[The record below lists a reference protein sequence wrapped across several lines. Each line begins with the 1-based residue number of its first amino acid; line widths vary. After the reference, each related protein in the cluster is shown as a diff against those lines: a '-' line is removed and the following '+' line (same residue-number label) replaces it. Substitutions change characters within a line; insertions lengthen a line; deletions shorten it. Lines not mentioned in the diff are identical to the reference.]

1 VPHCVRAQTAPDCSG
16 WGSTV
21 RRSPPQS
28 AAVWR
33 SLTHEN
39 CSDCARLRQTG
50 RHRPTHTPALPG
62 PSPDCARLC
71 QPFPS
76 ALRRSV
82 ARFCEKVAPP
92 FCGSNPQM
100 RVDALVEE
108 WVITGCEHRNMRNI
122 KFFAA
127 RRSSSR
133 PRAERPTQSS
143 RRKPRRAGFSE

>member
-1 VPHCVRAQTAPDCSG
+1 M
-16 WGSTV
+16 
-21 RRSPPQS
+21 
-28 AAVWR
+28 
-33 SLTHEN
+33 
-39 CSDCARLRQTG
+39 
-50 RHRPTHTPALPG
+50 LPG
-62 PSPDCARLC
+62 PSPDCARLRQTPLDC
-71 QPFPS
+71 VRLRQTASDCFRLLQTASDCFRLRQTGAHWSTLEQTGADCGTPDHQVWGPLPA
-76 ALRRSV
+76 ALRGSV

-100 RVDALVEE
+100 RGVALLERS
-108 WVITGCEHRNMRNI
+108 VITGCEHRNMRNI